1 MSSLPHECWT
11 QQPRSSRVEQ
21 DTKIY
26 NIIQDLSNNEISQ
39 LFFELHSCQKR
50 INCIVQKYKNY
61 VICFPIDE
69 IDDNMNIQIDNTS
82 NIEIYRTIGEAIS
95 VLPVFTVKN
104 IELEEI
110 IEKIEQHIKKI

>member
-11 QQPRSSRVEQ
+11 QQPRSSRVDP

-39 LFFELHSCQKR
+39 LFFELNAYHKR
-50 INCIVQKYKNY
+50 ISYVIQKYKNY
-61 VICFPIDE
+61 VIYFPINE
-69 IDDNMNIQIDNTS
+69 IDDDMNIQIDNTS
-82 NIEIYRTIGEAIS
+82 NIEIYHTIGEATS
-95 VLPVFTVKN
+95 VLPVITVKN